1 MHMYS
6 IHAHMVNVVYGL
18 KPSIPFHGLQTAWV
32 SIWSFP
38 APKST
43 PSFDHSTCQL
53 SQDREE
59 TSGKFIGHLTNKPWD
74 LPSGYLL
81 HSHGFSMALIE
92 IDGLPIN
99 IKKVDL
105 SMAILSLYIYVGK
118 IPSIS
123 LEIILPFLD
132 SIVITRWYYS
142 IVLYYNHPP
151 KDRTTIYHHELMC
164 GFCSST
170 MWGPQWCISVWNHR
184 GIGVMSP
191 PTGWWFGTWILFS
204 LFSHILGMSSSQLT
218 FIFFR
223 GVGQPPTSQLSPLG
237 LADPGRPCTEAPW
250 RTWVSESRW
259 GIPRHLMNW
268 GYNLVQ
274 PMTEGK
280 PPICQGVR
288 HFLVYSQWFVNCLPW
303 WWEFFMFWPA
313 QNRNFCWVY
322 PRLRRCLQTQMKPSR
337 RHWIVGIGVSI
348 LQKLN
353 FSAW

>member
-1 MHMYS
+1 MCL
-6 IHAHMVNVVYGL
+6 G
-18 KPSIPFHGLQTAWV
+18 W
-32 SIWSFP
+32 
-38 APKST
+38 
-43 PSFDHSTCQL
+43 
-53 SQDREE
+53 
-59 TSGKFIGHLTNKPWD
+59 
-74 LPSGYLL
+74 
-81 HSHGFSMALIE
+81 
-92 IDGLPIN
+92 
-99 IKKVDL
+99 L
-105 SMAILSLYIYVGK
+105 SMAAE
-118 IPSIS
+118 IS
-123 LEIILPFLD
+123 
-132 SIVITRWYYS
+132 
-142 IVLYYNHPP
+142 
-151 KDRTTIYHHELMC
+151 
-164 GFCSST
+164 
-170 MWGPQWCISVWNHR
+170 
-184 GIGVMSP
+184 
-191 PTGWWFGTWILFS
+191 FS
-204 LFSHILGMSSSQLT
+204 LVDPDLHFFSWRNQFTICWNLVGGLEPWNFMTFNILGMSSSQLT

-288 HFLVYSQWFVNCLPW
+288 HFLVYSQWFVNFLPW